1 MNPITL
7 WIIVSVLFVLGTV
20 GTLIPA
26 LPGIGFVF
34 AGILIYGIVT
44 QFTSVSITTVVA
56 LGAFSLLAMALDYVG
71 STIGA
76 KAAGGGRYALWGTF
90 IGAFIGGVA
99 GPIGIFGGAFIG
111 ALIGAIV
118 EGKPHTQALR
128 VALYSVAGTVSA
140 SVIQFFFALALI
152 IAFLVAVFV

>member
-76 KAAGGGRYALWGTF
+76 KAAGGISGWRTILWFLCNNSSSLNPLTSIKSG
-90 IGAFIGGVA
+90 
-99 GPIGIFGGAFIG
+99 
-111 ALIGAIV
+111 LI
-118 EGKPHTQALR
+118 
-128 VALYSVAGTVSA
+128 
-140 SVIQFFFALALI
+140 
-152 IAFLVAVFV
+152 